1 MLIFRRHLPR
11 CGANAIRGHK
21 IMQDLTEDALRRLVD
36 RFYAKVRRD
45 ARLGP
50 IFERAIGD
58 GWDRHLATM
67 TDFWS
72 SVMLTSGRYKG
83 NPLAVHMRVEGIEA
97 GLFPR
102 WLELFFETTR
112 EEFPPEIAARLD
124 AKASRIADSLSR
136 ALYYR
141 PELDVAAG

>member
-1 MLIFRRHLPR
+1 
-11 CGANAIRGHK
+11 
-21 IMQDLTEDALRRLVD
+21 
-36 RFYAKVRRD
+36 
-45 ARLGP
+45 
-50 IFERAIGD
+50 
-58 GWDRHLATM
+58 
-67 TDFWS
+67 
-72 SVMLTSGRYKG
+72 MLTSGRYKG